1 MEHHGVLDGEGAAG
15 GKDALIVRG
24 AVLARVGDAALLHG
38 LFGLFHIPALGLRAG
53 EGDAVQGVQMD
64 EEVHHRGGD
73 EINMIQRLAQQ
84 NDVLGQVV
92 HLGGPLGDDEE
103 PPGVRDVDHHI
114 AALIAVGGKLGGIVQ
129 RIAVVEHE
137 GCCIGRGGLVLPAAR
152 KGEGGGRQGFQEIA
166 AFHRYFASIRDA
178 EAKVSVYSIS
188 CGVLMATVSPTTSSG
203 VSRAVTGISKV
214 ELPSVLVGRYFS
226 PSTSI

>member
-1 MEHHGVLDGEGAAG
+1 M
-15 GKDALIVRG
+15 
-24 AVLARVGDAALLHG
+24 
-38 LFGLFHIPALGLRAG
+38 
-53 EGDAVQGVQMD
+53 
-64 EEVHHRGGD
+64 
-73 EINMIQRLAQQ
+73 
-84 NDVLGQVV
+84 
-92 HLGGPLGDDEE
+92 
-103 PPGVRDVDHHI
+103 VDHHI

-129 RIAVVEHE
+129 RVAVVEHE
-137 GCCIGRGGLVLPAAR
+137 GCCIGRGCLVLPAAR
-152 KGEGGGRQGFQEIA
+152 KGKGGGRQGFQKIA

-214 ELPSVLVGRYFS
+214 ELLSVLVGRYFS

>member
-1 MEHHGVLDGEGAAG
+1 
-15 GKDALIVRG
+15 
-24 AVLARVGDAALLHG
+24 
-38 LFGLFHIPALGLRAG
+38 
-53 EGDAVQGVQMD
+53 
-64 EEVHHRGGD
+64 
-73 EINMIQRLAQQ
+73 MIQRLAQQ

-152 KGEGGGRQGFQEIA
+152 KGEGGGRQGFQKIA
-166 AFHRYFASIRDA
+166 AFH
-178 EAKVSVYSIS
+178 
-188 CGVLMATVSPTTSSG
+188 GL
-203 VSRAVTGISKV
+203 
-214 ELPSVLVGRYFS
+214 
-226 PSTSI
+226 

>member
-1 MEHHGVLDGEGAAG
+1 MEHHGVLDGEGAAS

-38 LFGLFHIPALGLRAG
+38 LSGLFHIPALGLRAG

-92 HLGGPLGDDEE
+92 HLGGPFRDDEE